1 MEKLNTIT
9 YSTNNKK
16 RNQNSLC
23 PVCYETT
30 KDKVKCVKCHN
41 DFCKRCIFRIDKC
54 PMCRATPFKTF
65 SYEHILKIIRQLAY
79 IMMIKQ
85 IIKINNIKENEYY
98 EFSCFLCNYKGH
110 RNDFKAHLIKNHKK
124 TVLDVFNKKINNDRK
139 KSIVGKMINELYM

>member
-65 SYEHILKIIRQLAY
+65 SYEHILKT
-79 IMMIKQ
+79 KD
-85 IIKINNIKENEYY
+85 N
-98 EFSCFLCNYKGH
+98 
-110 RNDFKAHLIKNHKK
+110 
-124 TVLDVFNKKINNDRK
+124 
-139 KSIVGKMINELYM
+139 